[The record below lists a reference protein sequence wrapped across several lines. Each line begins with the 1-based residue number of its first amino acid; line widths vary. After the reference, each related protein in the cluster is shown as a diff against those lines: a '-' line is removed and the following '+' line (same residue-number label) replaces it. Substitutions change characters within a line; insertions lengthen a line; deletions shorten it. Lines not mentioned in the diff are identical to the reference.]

1 MSKYGPGLPFK
12 EVCELELE
20 QIEHA
25 LNGELMSGED
35 ESGFTYEKRS
45 EEKCKAFIL
54 DAYKE
59 CAHQGLVA
67 MHGSRAIEKLYVD
80 QCGGN
85 PPRDYLQKYVAA
97 MYATADPDNLD
108 DVIGEDDGEEQ

>member
-1 MSKYGPGLPFK
+1 MSKYGSGLSFK

-25 LNGELMSGED
+25 LNGELAYGET
-35 ESGFTYEKRS
+35 ESGFTYKKMP

-67 MHGSRAIEKLYVD
+67 MHSSRAIEKMYVE
-80 QCGGN
+80 QCGGK
-85 PPRDYLQKYVAA
+85 PPLDYLQKYFAA
-97 MYATADPDNLD
+97 MNATADLYNLD
-108 DVIGEDDGEEQ
+108 DVIGENEGEEQ

>member
-1 MSKYGPGLPFK
+1 MSKYGPGLSFK
-12 EVCELELE
+12 EVCEMELE

-25 LNGELMSGED
+25 LRGELACGET
-35 ESGFTYEKRS
+35 ESGFTYMKMPEK
-45 EEKCKAFIL
+45 ECKAFIL

-67 MHGSRAIEKLYVD
+67 MHGSRAIEKVYVD
-80 QCGGN
+80 QCGGK

-97 MYATADPDNLD
+97 MYATADPDNLN
-108 DVIGEDDGEEQ
+108 DVIGESGEEH

>member
-1 MSKYGPGLPFK
+1 MSKYGPGLSFK
-12 EVCELELE
+12 EVCEMELE

-25 LNGELMSGED
+25 LKCELACGET
-35 ESGFTYEKRS
+35 ESGVTYMKMPEK
-45 EEKCKAFIL
+45 ECKAFIL

-67 MHGSRAIEKLYVD
+67 MHGSRAIEKVYVD
-80 QCGGN
+80 QCGGK

-108 DVIGEDDGEEQ
+108 DVIGESGEEQ

>member
-1 MSKYGPGLPFK
+1 MSKYGSGLSFK

-35 ESGFTYEKRS
+35 ESGFTYEKRP
-45 EEKCKAFIL
+45 EEECKAYIL

-59 CAHQGLVA
+59 CAHQALVA
-67 MHGSRAIEKLYVD
+67 MHSSRALGKLYVD
-80 QCGGN
+80 KCGGE
-85 PPRDYLQKYVAA
+85 PPEDYLQQYMEA
-97 MYATADPDNLD
+97 MRATMDPE
-108 DVIGEDDGEEQ
+108 DVIWEDIGEEQE

>member
-1 MSKYGPGLPFK
+1 MSKYGPGLSFK
-12 EVCELELE
+12 EVCEMELD

-25 LNGELMSGED
+25 LTGELACGET
-35 ESGFTYEKRS
+35 ESGFTYMKMPEK
-45 EEKCKAFIL
+45 ECKAFIL

-67 MHGSRAIEKLYVD
+67 MHGSRAIEKVYVD
-80 QCGGN
+80 QCGGK

-108 DVIGEDDGEEQ
+108 DVIGESGEEQ

>member
-1 MSKYGPGLPFK
+1 MSKYGPGLSFK
-12 EVCELELE
+12 EVCEMELE
-20 QIEHA
+20 QA
-25 LNGELMSGED
+25 ED
-35 ESGFTYEKRS
+35 ADAMILANMPMP
-45 EEKCKAFIL
+45 EEDCKAFIL

-80 QCGGN
+80 QCGGK
-85 PPRDYLQKYVAA
+85 PPRGYLQKYVAA

-108 DVIGEDDGEEQ
+108 DVIGESGEEQ